1 MAQIKVFDLDSS
13 YLLSE
18 LNQKEARAMNGGFLR
33 AYIACV
39 NTPPNMRPTF
49 YGTRTCHEAAM
60 DAYNRV
66 LKSTGDQKLA
76 GTASLST
83 PA

>member
-39 NTPPNMRPTF
+39 NTPPNIR
-49 YGTRTCHEAAM
+49 GTRTCLEVAQ

-66 LKSTGDQKLA
+66 LKNTGDQKLA
-76 GTASLST
+76 RTASLST

>member
-1 MAQIKVFDLDSS
+1 MAQIRVFDLNSS

-18 LNQKEARAMNGGFLR
+18 LDQKEAGAMNGGFLR

-39 NTPPNMRPTF
+39 NTPNIRP
-49 YGTRTCHEAAM
+49 YKPRRCLEAAM

-76 GTASLST
+76 ITASLST